1 MKVSER
7 EGERKKEKKKIVE
20 LFFSEGKASFELI
33 INRNGHTFG
42 DQ

>member
-7 EGERKKEKKKIVE
+7 ERERKKKKKIVE
-20 LFFSEGKASFELI
+20 LFFSEGKASFELV

>member
-7 EGERKKEKKKIVE
+7 ERERKKEKKIVE
-20 LFFSEGKASFELI
+20 LFFSEGKASFELV